1 MNPDTVASRQL
12 AFRVVCALI
21 CSGKQKPIQIQ
32 KQKQKKKRIW
42 KRECPGRRE
51 LPGSSVLQRELEMT
65 DENGFGELLRMTAE
79 EFEFLLQMVG
89 PLITKQHTKMRRAI
103 SSRDRLSVTLRF
115 LATGKTFSSLSAQ
128 YSIGASTIS
137 QIVMETCGALY
148 QLMKKDFL
156 KTPSTETEWRAVA
169 QDFES
174 KWQFP
179 HCLGALGEKQIY
191 LQSPV
196 KSGCHDHN
204 NKGRSYVT
212 IMAAVDANYKFIYGS
227 LETQD
232 KVSGAGRFAHSNL
245 CKAMDQGLL
254 NFPPPEPL
262 PDSDIMMPY
271 MFVGDERHPL
281 RPDLMKPY
289 PNKQM
294 DHSQGILNYR
304 LSRARRVAEN
314 AFSILA
320 NRLKVFRSTIF
331 LEPDKVEKITM
342 ASICIHNFLCER
354 RSEAYIPQPFA
365 CLKNEDHS
373 IVEGT
378 WRNQGHGSCQPLKQR
393 GEHKL
398 VTPEMQRNLLRDYF
412 VSPAGCIASQD
423 EHV

>member
-1 MNPDTVASRQL
+1 MNPDAAVSKQL

-21 CSGKQKPIQIQ
+21 CSEKQ
-32 KQKQKKKRIW
+32 KQKKKKKRIW
-42 KRECPGRRE
+42 KREFPGRRE
-51 LPGSSVLQRELEMT
+51 QPGLSVLQRELEMT

-79 EFEFLLQMVG
+79 EFEFLLRLVG

-103 SSRDRLSVTLRF
+103 SPRDRLSVTLRF

-128 YSIGASTIS
+128 YRIGASTIS

-156 KTPSTETEWRAVA
+156 KTPSTETEWRAIA

-179 HCLGALGEKQIY
+179 HCLGALGGKQIY
-191 LQSPV
+191 IQPPV
-196 KSGCHDHN
+196 KSGCLDHN
-204 NKGRSYVT
+204 NKGRLYVT
-212 IMAAVDANYKFIYGS
+212 IMAAVDANYKFICAS

-232 KVSGAGRFAHSNL
+232 KVSDAGLFAHSDL

-254 NFPPPEPL
+254 NLPPPEPL
-262 PDSDIMMPY
+262 PNSDITMPY
-271 MFVGDERHPL
+271 MFVGDEAHPL

-294 DHSQGILNYR
+294 DHSQGVLNYR

-320 NRLKVFRSTIF
+320 NRLRVFRSTIF
-331 LEPDKVEKITM
+331 LEADKVEKITM
-342 ASICIHNFLCER
+342 ASLCIHNFLRER
-354 RSEAYIPQPFA
+354 RSEAYTPPAFA
-365 CLKNEDHS
+365 DLKNGDHS

-378 WRNQGHGSCQPLKQR
+378 WRNRGHGTCQPLEQR
-393 GEHKL
+393 EEHNAL
-398 VTPEMQRNLLRDYF
+398 ATAEMQRNLLRDYF
-412 VSPAGCIASQD
+412 VSPAGCIPSQE
-423 EHV
+423 EHI